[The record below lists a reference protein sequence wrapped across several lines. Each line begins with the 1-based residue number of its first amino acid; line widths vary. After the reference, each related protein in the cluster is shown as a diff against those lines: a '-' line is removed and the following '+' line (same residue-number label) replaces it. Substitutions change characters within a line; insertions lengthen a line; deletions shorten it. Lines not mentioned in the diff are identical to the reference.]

1 MMSNEFKNLIKS
13 IHGSL
18 GVPEDYQNEYGLT
31 LQYEE
36 IDLIEIEN
44 DIYGRPQI
52 AARIIAEPWFQM
64 KAQAENEGVLLDIV
78 SAFRSVDRQ
87 KEIIQR
93 KIDNG
98 GRIEEILKVCAAP
111 GYSEHHSGRALDLT
125 THGCEPLTE
134 EFDKTDAFNW
144 LQGNAHLF
152 SFRLSYPKGNK
163 YGIAY
168 EPWHWAL
175 RES

>member
-1 MMSNEFKNLIKS
+1 
-13 IHGSL
+13 
-18 GVPEDYQNEYGLT
+18 
-31 LQYEE
+31 
-36 IDLIEIEN
+36 
-44 DIYGRPQI
+44 
-52 AARIIAEPWFQM
+52 M
-64 KAQAENEGVLLDIV
+64 KARAENEGVLLNIV

-98 GRIEEILKVCAAP
+98 GRIEEILKICAAP

-175 RES
+175 RKS